1 MSDIRKIAVLTSGGD
16 APGMNSAVRAVVV
29 SAINSGI
36 EIVGVMRGYEGLIDW
51 ETQPLGLADVRNIK
65 KREIPSER
73 IPRAGGK
80 ESARSRCRCACCH
93 RWGWNTPWSHSIS
106 E

>member
-51 ETQPLGLADVRNIK
+51 ETQPLGLADVRNINNQGGTILSPAEASDSYRK
-65 KREIPSER
+65 NTASRRQRICEI
-73 IPRAGGK
+73 
-80 ESARSRCRCACCH
+80 
-93 RWGWNTPWSHSIS
+93 TM
-106 E
+106 